1 MPDQSYRT
9 FLKNLEQQGELLRF
23 TKAVDPLTNLSAVEW
38 QAYRDLGKASLF
50 TNVAGHPDWQVCSQ
64 IVSDRRKWS
73 VALGIPEDELLHSV
87 TALAAAAPV
96 PAVDVGDA
104 PVQAV
109 VLTGGDVDLD
119 AIPAVIT
126 SEKDAGRYLASGM
139 AVVRD
144 PETGICNMSV
154 HRMQIVAKN
163 RTGFVMLP
171 RQTRRI
177 YDKYRARGEAMPVA
191 VCFGA
196 HPAIFFAAAFTTQF
210 GRDEI
215 TIAGSLLGEGVRMV
229 PCKTVDV
236 AVPAE
241 AEFVLEGEVLIDET
255 MDEGPFGEVAGTYS
269 DAGRSE
275 ILQVNAI
282 TRRADPIH
290 YAIHCGFP
298 ETDTHGTMC
307 LGLEAATKAHLEKVE
322 GGLDLIDVRA
332 LSASGM
338 MMLVLKMRPR
348 VEGQAKTAL
357 MAALSGPYLH
367 PKLAIAVDADMDPAD
382 LRHIV
387 WSMTTRVHAERDV
400 TMIPNTRVFALD
412 KISPVAA
419 GGNVLHRVG
428 TKWMIDATRP
438 VGAAPG
444 SDTAGRNVFDAA
456 LPKNLDR
463 VKLEDFLPG

>member
-23 TKAVDPLTNLSAVEW
+23 TKEVDPLTNLSAVEW
-38 QAYRDLGKASLF
+38 QAYNRLGKASLF
-50 TNVAGHPDWQVCSQ
+50 TNVAGHSDWQVCSQ
-64 IVSDRRKWS
+64 IISDRRKWS
-73 VALGIPEDELLHSV
+73 VGLGIPEAELLDSV
-87 TALAAAAPV
+87 TGLTTATPV
-96 PAVDVGDA
+96 PPVEVTDA
-104 PVQAV
+104 PVQEI
-109 VLTGGDVDLD
+109 VLNGDEVNLD

-126 SEKDAGRYLASGM
+126 SENDAGRYLASGM

-154 HRMQIVAKN
+154 HRMQIAGRN
-163 RTGFVMLP
+163 RTGFIMLP

-177 YDKYRARGEAMPVA
+177 YDKYRARGQSMPIA
-191 VCFGA
+191 VFFGA
-196 HPAIFFAAAFTTQF
+196 HPAIFFSAAFTTQF
-210 GRDEI
+210 GLDEI

-229 PCKTVDV
+229 QCKTVDV
-236 AVPAE
+236 SVPAE
-241 AEFVLEGEVLIDET
+241 AEFVLEGEVLLDEV

-269 DAGRSE
+269 DAGESE
-275 ILQVNAI
+275 IFQINTI
-282 TRRADPIH
+282 TRRVDPIH

-332 LSASGM
+332 VSASGM

-367 PKLAIAVDADMDPAD
+367 PKLAIAIDEDMDPTD
-382 LRHIV
+382 LRHII

-400 TMIPNTRVFALD
+400 TLIPNTRVFALD

-419 GGNVLHRVG
+419 SGNILHRVG
-428 TKWMIDATRP
+428 TKWMIDATLP
-438 VGAAPG
+438 VEAKAA
-444 SDTAGRNVFDAA
+444 SRNVFEAA
-456 LPKNLDR
+456 MPKNLDA
-463 VKLEDFLPG
+463 VNLDDFLPG